1 MKHPDLSAC
10 IMDCVMGFDDTIAAI
25 ATPRGEGGIGIVRVS
40 GARAI
45 EIACQVFRSPR
56 GVSLAELPTHTLTY
70 GHVVRLLPA
79 GDTSADTS
87 EDTSGR
93 AGKKTGKK
101 TEAQP
106 RDYEQSEQ
114 IDEVL
119 LGIMRAPKT
128 YTTEDI
134 VEFNCHGGIVS
145 LTAVLEVVVKA
156 GARLAEPG
164 EFTKRAF
171 LNGRLDLAQ
180 AEAVAELIGSKTELS
195 RKIAINALEG
205 KLSENVNHLSDK
217 MAGLLAEIEASIDFP
232 EEELDFMKVE
242 VQHQTARAIQADLTR
257 LLETAEEGRL
267 IKDGITVAILG
278 KPNVGK
284 SSLLNALVQRE
295 RAIVTDIPGTTRDT
309 IEETINLDG
318 IPMHLIDTAG
328 IRQTADIIEQQ
339 GVLRSK
345 AVINKAEFL
354 LLMFDASQGL
364 TEADVEL
371 LETANSHKAL
381 LILNKTDLPIVT
393 PPDALRA
400 HCSNKRVVQ
409 TAILEGK
416 GLEALK
422 TAMREELLGDAFV
435 TGDSPI
441 VTNARHQDAL
451 RRANAALN
459 DAIESL
465 TNAMPPELV
474 AVDLHISLDALG
486 DIVGKTTTED
496 ILDRIFSQFC
506 IGK

>member
-1 MKHPDLSAC
+1 
-10 IMDCVMGFDDTIAAI
+10 MGFDDTIAAI